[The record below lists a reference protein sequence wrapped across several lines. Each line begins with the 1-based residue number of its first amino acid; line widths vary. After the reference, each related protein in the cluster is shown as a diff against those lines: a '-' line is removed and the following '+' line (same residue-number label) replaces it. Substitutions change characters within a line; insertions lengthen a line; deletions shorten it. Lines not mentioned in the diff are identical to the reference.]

1 MANEQNLRPQNTRTK
16 SEQREI
22 ARKGGK
28 ASAAKR
34 AERKT
39 FREGLLLLLNEPMKD
54 KEGKLTDK
62 TPQDAIIAALVK
74 RAANGDTRAFEMIR
88 DTIGEKPVQFLIF
101 LWLQIWDGF
110 PPWPYAWQICKYSSC
125 IIRVFSKIC
134 LKDSSYLFFVPA

>member
-1 MANEQNLRPQNTRTK
+1 MPNEQNLRAPTST
-16 SEQREI
+16 EARERG
-22 ARKGGK
+22 RKGGK

-88 DTIGEKPVQFLIF
+88 DTIGEKPVQDVKVSTGDFSAL
-101 LWLQIWDGF
+101 DG
-110 PPWPYAWQICKYSSC
+110 AIKGMG
-125 IIRVFSKIC
+125 K
-134 LKDSSYLFFVPA
+134 K

>member
-28 ASAAKR
+28 AAAAKR

-88 DTIGEKPVQFLIF
+88 DTIGEKPVQ
-101 LWLQIWDGF
+101 DVKVSTGD
-110 PPWPYAWQICKYSSC
+110 
-125 IIRVFSKIC
+125 FSALDDAFKEMG
-134 LKDSSYLFFVPA
+134 KK